1 MKRTLKVIKE
11 TPGGKNIMFEDSFTK
26 ERILVPEAVRRTKQ
40 GIYPNLYVKN
50 TSNGKIVVS
59 KPNNSKIDNL
69 G

>member
-1 MKRTLKVIKE
+1 
-11 TPGGKNIMFEDSFTK
+11 MFEDSFTK